1 MLRANESLRLFA
13 SRLEELWGWCGSQT
27 PSGLVIVIVLMVMV
41 MVAILLVRVMWSIR
55 CVIVTIFIVVM
66 ILLGAMF
73 V

>member
-41 MVAILLVRVMWSIR
+41 MVMVMVAIFLVRVM
-55 CVIVTIFIVVM
+55 
-66 ILLGAMF
+66 
-73 V
+73 

>member
-41 MVAILLVRVMWSIR
+41 AIFLVRVM
-55 CVIVTIFIVVM
+55 
-66 ILLGAMF
+66 
-73 V
+73 